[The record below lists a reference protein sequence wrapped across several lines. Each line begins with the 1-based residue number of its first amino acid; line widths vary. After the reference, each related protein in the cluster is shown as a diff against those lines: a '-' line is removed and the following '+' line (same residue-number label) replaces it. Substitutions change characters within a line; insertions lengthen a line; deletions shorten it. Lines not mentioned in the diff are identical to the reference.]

1 MEGEPGPA
9 ALDRLRHGVPL
20 AEGLT
25 RPAEARLIAEPAGLW
40 PRHPPVRFRAAIP
53 TAWLEI
59 RLAEGR
65 NRQVRRMTAA
75 VGFPTLRLVRAAIG
89 PYELGALQPGAWR
102 PEDPDRLG
110 PAPADE
116 RRRRSG
122 PGTAGRGGGSRPS
135 PLGYHG
141 QP

>member
-1 MEGEPGPA
+1 VEGEPGPT
-9 ALDRLRHGVPL
+9 ALERLRHGVPL

-25 RPAEARLIAEPAGLW
+25 RPAEARLIAEPAALW

-53 TAWLEI
+53 TSWLEI

-89 PYELGALQPGAWR
+89 PYELGALQPGEWR
-102 PEDPDRLG
+102 REDPARLG
-110 PAPADE
+110 PAPAARP
-116 RRRRSG
+116 RRRPG
-122 PGTAGRGGGSRPS
+122 PGTSGGGGGSRTS